1 LKIDWSQN
9 EQHRLM
15 AENAIG
21 VQFRGEP
28 TYWLS
33 VIDTSGNVTAVVV
46 YCGFTACSCEVSVV
60 AFSRHAYSRKVLR
73 DLFSYPFLQLGLR
86 RLHAYTRADSTTA
99 AEQLSRLGFRVEG
112 LLRNWYPDCHGVLHG
127 LLKEECKWI

>member
-33 VIDTSGNVTAVVV
+33 VINSAGEVAAVVV
-46 YCGFTACSCEVSVV
+46 YCGFTSCSCELSV
-60 AFSRHAYSRKVLR
+60 ATFSRYAWTRKVLR
-73 DLFSYPFLQLGLR
+73 DILSYPYHQLGLR
-86 RLHAYTRADSTTA
+86 RLHAYTRADSMVA
-99 AEQLSRLGFRVEG
+99 AEQLSRFGFRVEG
-112 LLRNWYPDCHGVLHG
+112 LLRNWYPDCHGILHG